1 MAMVHRRVVAALLTW
16 AVVGSAAQAQY
27 FLRPLNDYGL
37 GNAEQRLLAAAAQR
51 LYSPTVQAEGATESW
66 ASPNGAQ
73 GTVTLER
80 VETRGDGAT
89 CVVLRHAVTSERV
102 REPQSFASRRCRQ
115 PNGTWLFSDR

>member
-1 MAMVHRRVVAALLTW
+1 MTMVRRRVVAVLLTW
-16 AVVGSAAQAQY
+16 AVLASVAQAQY

-37 GNAEQRLLAAAAQR
+37 GKTEQRLMGAAAQK

-66 ASPNGAQ
+66 TSREGAQ

-80 VETRGDGAT
+80 IETRDDGAT
-89 CVVLRHAVTSERV
+89 CVVLRHSFTTARVTSPETI
-102 REPQSFASRRCRQ
+102 ASRRCRQ